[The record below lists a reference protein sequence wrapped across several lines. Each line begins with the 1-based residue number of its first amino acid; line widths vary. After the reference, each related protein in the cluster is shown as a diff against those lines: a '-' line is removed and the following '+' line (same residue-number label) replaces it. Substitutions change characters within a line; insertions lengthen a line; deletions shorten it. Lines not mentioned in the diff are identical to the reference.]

1 MNVNRNLIGSI
12 YTLQDASST
21 SDCGHNYIIISNN
34 QNINKFVQAMPIT
47 SMRNKKVTI
56 EVPIM
61 LSNGLV
67 SYIVPYSIQTFTSTE
82 LKVGKFRGCI
92 SDTKYISSKEFI
104 NLLMDMYLAES
115 NIGDVDKDK
124 VMDEYKNYCSNFWKF
139 HMHNAEYR
147 EINNNVKSNS
157 LQEISYIYKPLT
169 QWSNN
174 ELDTYLNEVDKN
186 NPNYTY
192 IKLGFHNK
200 KQMIQFNYQV
210 KKERLNRNQVLE
222 YLA

>member
-1 MNVNRNLIGSI
+1 VNQSLIGSI
-12 YTLQDASST
+12 YTLRDASST

-115 NIGDVDKDK
+115 NIGDVDKNK
-124 VMDEYKNYCSNFWKF
+124 VMDEYKNYDFVINIQGDEPLIDIESINILA
-139 HMHNAEYR
+139 NNYR
-147 EINNNVKSNS
+147 NEKSEIVTLKQEMK
-157 LQEISYIYKPLT
+157 LQKDIE
-169 QWSNN
+169 
-174 ELDTYLNEVDKN
+174 
-186 NPNYTY
+186 NPNHVKVITD
-192 IKLGFHNK
+192 
-200 KQMIQFNYQV
+200 FNDNAVYFSRSV
-210 KKERLNRNQVLE
+210 IPYERNASCRGRHGLWWLP
-222 YLA
+222 

>member
-1 MNVNRNLIGSI
+1 MNVNQNLIGSI
-12 YTLQDASST
+12 YTLRDASST

-56 EVPIM
+56 EVPIK

-67 SYIVPYSIQTFTSTE
+67 SYIIPYSIQTFTSTE
-82 LKVGKFRGCI
+82 LKVGKFRGVI
-92 SDTKYISSKEFI
+92 SDSKYITSKEFI

-124 VMDEYKNYCSNFWKF
+124 VINEYREYCDNFWKS
-139 HMHNAEYR
+139 HKNDTEYR
-147 EINNNVKSNS
+147 EVDKDVRSNT
-157 LQEISYIYKPLT
+157 LHELSYIYKPLS

-174 ELDTYLNEVDKN
+174 ELDTYLTEVDKG
-186 NPNYTY
+186 NPMYSY
-192 IKLGFHNK
+192 SKIGFHNK
-200 KQMIQFNYQV
+200 KEMIQFNYQV
-210 KKERLNRNQVLE
+210 KKERMMRHKLIQNM
-222 YLA
+222 A

>member
-1 MNVNRNLIGSI
+1 MNVNQNLIGSI
-12 YTLQDASST
+12 YTLRDASST
-21 SDCGHNYIIISNN
+21 SDRGHNYIIISNN

-67 SYIVPYSIQTFTSTE
+67 SYIVPYSIQTFTNTE

-115 NIGDVDKDK
+115 NIGDVDKNK
-124 VMDEYKNYCSNFWKF
+124 VMDEYKDYCNNFWKF

-147 EINNNVKSNS
+147 EIHNDVKSNS

-174 ELDTYLNEVDKN
+174 ELDTYLNEVDN
-186 NPNYTY
+186 NNHNYTY